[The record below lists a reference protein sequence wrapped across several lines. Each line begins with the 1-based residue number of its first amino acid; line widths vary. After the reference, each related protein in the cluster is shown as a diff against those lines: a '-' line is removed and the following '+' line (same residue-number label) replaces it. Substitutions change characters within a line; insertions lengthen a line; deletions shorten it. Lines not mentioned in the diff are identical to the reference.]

1 MDESIRD
8 LVDRLWRDTDDAI
21 ELPPPVFAFRGVPAP
36 ALHEIG
42 NPSPVEMNEKKSPK
56 SKQGRV
62 SETRIGGSPSTPGK
76 SMFKGSS
83 FVGDFLDQYLTQ
95 EREKEA
101 SKNADFLFFVNLSLG
116 SSMQASE
123 IYADLKR
130 HKDESVKVYGYFR
143 SSLELGVSARTEEEI
158 VTKVSD
164 ALSACGYMRSSYYF
178 HKIQKIS

>member
-8 LVDRLWRDTDDAI
+8 LVDRLWMDTDDAV

-36 ALHEIG
+36 AFHEVE
-42 NPSPVEMNEKKSPK
+42 NQPSVDINEKKESKPK
-56 SKQGRV
+56 RRPL
-62 SETRIGGSPSTPGK
+62 SETRIGGSSPASGK

-101 SKNADFLFFVNLSLG
+101 SRNADSLYFVNLALG

-130 HKDESVKVYGYFR
+130 YKDESVRVYGYFR
-143 SSLELGVSARTEEEI
+143 SSLELGVSARTEED
-158 VTKVSD
+158 VATKVSD
-164 ALSACGYMRSSYYF
+164 ALNACGYLRSSYYF